1 VGGRSSGSRF
11 PAVLT
16 VNNVGT
22 MLGACVEGHGV
33 AQVLALGTEDLLSS
47 GELIE
52 LFQDRLGEPF
62 PLYAFHLSRHVPPA
76 KVRAFLDFVVRSV
89 R

>member
-1 VGGRSSGSRF
+1 
-11 PAVLT
+11 
-16 VNNVGT
+16 
-22 MLGACVEGHGV
+22 V

-47 GELIE
+47 GKLIE
-52 LFQDRLGEPF
+52 LFPDWPGEQF
-62 PLYAFHLSRHVPPA
+62 PLYVFHLSRHVPPA